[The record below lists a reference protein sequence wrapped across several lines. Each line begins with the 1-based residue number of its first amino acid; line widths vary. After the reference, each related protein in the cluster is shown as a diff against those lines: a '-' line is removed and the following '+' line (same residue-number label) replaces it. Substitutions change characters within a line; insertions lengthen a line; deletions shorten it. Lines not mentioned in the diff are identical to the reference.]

1 MSNMISESELS
12 ALLQVEG
19 IPGIE
24 EAGEVAIIE
33 PIELVPAI
41 SNAEERG
48 TDLSDDYASGRNI
61 LSMAEQL
68 ALKLAQAATS
78 AAIETQSPRQ
88 FEVAN
93 AAVEGLTKI
102 AKAKMGFQKDM
113 NDVTGETKKANGA
126 GTITTPTT
134 INANTV
140 TFVGSP
146 AALMAKMGSQYDA
159 QEARRLGDKKGEVID
174 VSPS

>member
-12 ALLQVEG
+12 ALLHVEG

-33 PIELVPAI
+33 PIELIPAI

-126 GTITTPTT
+126 GTATPTT

-159 QEARRLGDKKGEVID
+159 QEARRLGEKKGEID
-174 VSPS
+174 VSPT